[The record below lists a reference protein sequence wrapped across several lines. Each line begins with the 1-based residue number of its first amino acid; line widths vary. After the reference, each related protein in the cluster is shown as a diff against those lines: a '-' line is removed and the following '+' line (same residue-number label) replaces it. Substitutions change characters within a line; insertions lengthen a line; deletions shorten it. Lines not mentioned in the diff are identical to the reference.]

1 MDVLIVGSGLAA
13 LQTANRLS
21 RSKNVII
28 ITKKTKYHNNS
39 NMAQGGV
46 AAVFAPE
53 DHWTSHYEDTL
64 RAGCYYNNKAAVQY
78 LVQEGSKEI
87 HHLIQGGMVFDGD
100 ENGPS
105 LGQEGAHS
113 MRRILHAGG
122 DATGANMMQHT
133 LQHLSDRVQ
142 VIENETVLDLIVEDG
157 VCLGVVTRNEEGEVK
172 RYYAPH
178 TVLATGGSGLLYS
191 FSSNNGTV
199 TGDGLAMAYR
209 AGAELVDLELVQF
222 HPTMLYVDGGCR
234 GLISEAVRG
243 EGALLYNSQGERFME
258 GIHEQK
264 ELAPR
269 DVVARA
275 IHEEI
280 LKGKSV
286 YLDITMI
293 ERFNLRFPTIASLCE
308 SNGISLEEGR
318 IPVVPG
324 AHFHMGGIRTN
335 LDGETTIPGLYAVG
349 EAACNGVHGANRLA
363 SNSLLE
369 CLVFGK
375 RLGEHL
381 LTKPAVEIQPSKP
394 KQQAAF
400 PDVTLPSKEELQEMM
415 MMHAG
420 IVRTEQSLQ
429 EIKQWIER
437 YLSSS
442 AREALPYEPLTNEQ
456 VTIYNM
462 MTAAWLMV
470 TAALERRESIG
481 GHYRSDFPN
490 RSEAAKPI
498 VLSKETMLLLAR

>member
-13 LQTANRLS
+13 LQTANKLS
-21 RSKNVII
+21 RSKNVMI
-28 ITKKTKYHNNS
+28 ITKKTKYDNNS

-53 DHWTSHYEDTL
+53 DHWTSHYKDTL
-64 RAGCYYNNKAAVQY
+64 LAGCYYNNKAAVQY

-87 HHLIQGGMVFDGD
+87 HRLIQDGMLFDGD
-100 ENGPS
+100 KNGPS

-122 DATGANMMQHT
+122 DATGANIMQHT
-133 LQHLSDRVQ
+133 LQHLSHRVQ
-142 VIENETVLDLIVEDG
+142 VIEDETVLDLIVEDG
-157 VCLGVVTRNEEGEVK
+157 VCLGVVTRNAEGEVK
-172 RYYAPH
+172 RYYASH
-178 TVLATGGSGLLYS
+178 TVLATGGSGSLYS

-209 AGAELVDLELVQF
+209 AGAELVDLEFVQF

-275 IHEEI
+275 IHGEI
-280 LKGKSV
+280 LKGRSV

-293 ERFNLRFPTIASLCE
+293 DRFASRFPTIASLCE
-308 SNGISLEEGR
+308 SNGICLEDGR

-369 CLVFGK
+369 CLVFGN

-381 LTKPAVEIQPSKP
+381 LTKPAAKIQPSKP
-394 KQQAAF
+394 NQQIAF

-415 MMHAG
+415 MQHAG

-429 EIKQWIER
+429 EAKQWIEH
-437 YLSSS
+437 YLSS
-442 AREALPYEPLTNEQ
+442 AVREELPHEALTNEQ

-462 MTAAWLMV
+462 MTAAWLIV

-490 RSEAAKPI
+490 RSEMTKPI
-498 VLSKETMLLLAR
+498 VLSKEIMLSLA

>member
-21 RSKNVII
+21 RSKNVML
-28 ITKKTKYHNNS
+28 ITKKTRYHNNS

-53 DHWTSHYEDTL
+53 DHWTSHYKDTL
-64 RAGCYYNNKAAVQY
+64 LAGCHYNNKAAVQY
-78 LVQEGSKEI
+78 LVQEGSQEI
-87 HHLIQGGMVFDGD
+87 HHLIQDGMVFDGD
-100 ENGPS
+100 GSGPS

-122 DATGANMMQHT
+122 DATGAKIMQHT
-133 LQHLSDRVQ
+133 LQHLSDQVQ
-142 VIENETVLDLIVEDG
+142 VIENEMVLDLIVEDG
-157 VCLGVVTRNEEGEVK
+157 RCLGVITRDEEGSVK
-172 RYYAPH
+172 HYYASH
-178 TVLATGGSGLLYS
+178 TVLATGGSGSLYS
-191 FSSNNGTV
+191 FSSNNGTI

-209 AGAELVDLELVQF
+209 AGAELVDLEFVQF
-222 HPTMLYVDGGCR
+222 HPTMLYVDGECR

-243 EGALLYNSQGERFME
+243 EGALLYNSRGERFME
-258 GIHEQK
+258 DIHEQK

-275 IHEEI
+275 IHEQI
-280 LKGKSV
+280 LRGEKV

-293 ERFNLRFPTIASLCE
+293 DCFASRFPTIASLCE

-335 LDGETTIPGLYAVG
+335 LDGETTVPGLYAVG

-375 RLGEHL
+375 RLGEYL
-381 LTKPAVEIQPSKP
+381 LTKPTTRIQPRT
-394 KQQAAF
+394 QNHQAAF
-400 PDVTLPSKEELQEMM
+400 PDIMLPSKGDLQEMM
-415 MMHAG
+415 MKHAG

-429 EIKQWIER
+429 EVKQWIEC
-437 YLSSS
+437 YLS
-442 AREALPYEPLTNEQ
+442 AAAGEALPYEVLTNEQ
-456 VTIYNM
+456 VIVYNM
-462 MTAAWLMV
+462 MTAAWLIV
-470 TAALERRESIG
+470 IAALERRESIG

-490 RSEAAKPI
+490 RSEAPRPI
-498 VLSKETMLLLAR
+498 VLSKETMLSFA